1 MGQKININALKIN
14 NSLSWVSTWSSNNIN
29 FSDIFLKDFEL
40 QQNIKYI
47 LNFNNIFS
55 NKIFFRRF
63 FKKNQ
68 LILNCLSQINV
79 MVINYSSISFKYFI
93 INIRKKNIK
102 FLPITTNLFF
112 FNFLKLQKNQNQE
125 KFIVNA
131 SFFNKKTV
139 VFLPFINSSVISNYI
154 VKQLKISVKF
164 KDKIFKQNLQKG
176 IKFLLSNYYKKYKIT
191 GIKVVCSGKWKK
203 TKSGRKQKFTI
214 SFGKINKQ
222 QIFVPSDYFASSTT
236 TKFGICNISVWISY
250 KYKNICF

>member
-55 NKIFFRRF
+55 NKLFFRRF

-93 INIRKKNIK
+93 INIRKKALY
-102 FLPITTNLFF
+102 F
-112 FNFLKLQKNQNQE
+112 QK
-125 KFIVNA
+125 
-131 SFFNKKTV
+131 
-139 VFLPFINSSVISNYI
+139 
-154 VKQLKISVKF
+154 
-164 KDKIFKQNLQKG
+164 
-176 IKFLLSNYYKKYKIT
+176 
-191 GIKVVCSGKWKK
+191 
-203 TKSGRKQKFTI
+203 
-214 SFGKINKQ
+214 
-222 QIFVPSDYFASSTT
+222 
-236 TKFGICNISVWISY
+236 
-250 KYKNICF
+250 

>member
-55 NKIFFRRF
+55 NKLFFRRF

-93 INIRKKNIK
+93 INIRKKN
-102 FLPITTNLFF
+102 T
-112 FNFLKLQKNQNQE
+112 
-125 KFIVNA
+125 
-131 SFFNKKTV
+131 
-139 VFLPFINSSVISNYI
+139 I
-154 VKQLKISVKF
+154 VKVTLLLGFFTFPVSKIR
-164 KDKIFKQNLQKG
+164 
-176 IKFLLSNYYKKYKIT
+176 
-191 GIKVVCSGKWKK
+191 
-203 TKSGRKQKFTI
+203 KSGN
-214 SFGKINKQ
+214 KIKL
-222 QIFVPSDYFASSTT
+222 
-236 TKFGICNISVWISY
+236 
-250 KYKNICF
+250 